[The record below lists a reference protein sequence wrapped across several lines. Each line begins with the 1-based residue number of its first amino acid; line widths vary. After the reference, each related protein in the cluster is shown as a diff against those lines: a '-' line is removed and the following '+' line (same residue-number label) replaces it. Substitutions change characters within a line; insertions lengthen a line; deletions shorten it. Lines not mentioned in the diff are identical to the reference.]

1 MEEPATSGEPVDDHA
16 VTTTCRRSGTA
27 VVRGAE
33 LDRLVAAVTV
43 PRAAEPAT
51 GPDALLTVVGEAGA
65 GKTTMVEAVVARF
78 TADGG
83 RILRADSSQ
92 SETHL
97 AFSGLHQLL
106 RPVRGRIDALPP
118 RQRRALHVAFGLAER
133 SEAPGPMLIG
143 TAVLTMLSDL
153 AAERPLLV
161 VVDDA
166 QWADRASL
174 DALSF
179 VARRLADEPVT
190 LLIATRDPA
199 LRGLAD
205 QEPTLTLEPLD
216 RGAAERLLDFQP
228 RVPTGLTRASILD
241 QAEGNPL
248 ALVEL
253 ARAADG
259 RDCTSRTVYSPL
271 PVTERLGRVYADRL
285 AALPAETRRAVVCLA
300 TVDNEDPPSTVL
312 SWLPD
317 VGDPVW
323 APAEEAGLV
332 RRSGGRLRCDH
343 PLSRLAIYHMAPAEE
358 RRAAHLGLAGLFGD
372 QDPDRHAWHLAAATS
387 GLNAAVS
394 ARLEGSA
401 NRARHRTG
409 YAAAAHMLERAADLH
424 PDRGESTRLLVA
436 AASAAVLTGRLD
448 SVERLA
454 ARIRAGTDDPAAA
467 ALAALQVGRLMTLTS
482 SHNAAFGQLTRPAA
496 ALVDTDPAA
505 ALEALAAAAVVR
517 FYSGDTAQL
526 HEIERLLPLVSAPSG
541 HRLGERE
548 ALLAGW
554 TAVVAH
560 PDATD
565 ARFALRLPTMVAVAV
580 AREEPQALILL
591 AAAAWLLDETELAAR
606 AYDAAF
612 ASWTSQG
619 PLPDGL
625 GGVAA
630 LAYLEQ
636 GRWARAQAAC
646 AELSAVASLV
656 GLDHA
661 VACAAATEA
670 LLFALRGDVA
680 GARARAQHALSLVDP
695 QESRSVL
702 ALAHRALGT
711 TATVEGDHEAAH
723 QHYRVLFDELGN
735 PTHYHLSYPAL
746 PELAAAAARA
756 GRREEATRIVDGVE
770 RSLADAGALAPR
782 RAALVRLSRAALAP
796 GEEAE
801 HHFMAALEAPALA
814 RRPFERAQALL
825 AYGEWL
831 RRRRR
836 ISDARPP
843 LADAETVF
851 RRLGAQPWVA
861 RSQSELRAA
870 GARSGIT
877 KPDGFAGLT
886 PQQQQIVRLAAL
898 GLTNREVAEK
908 LYLSPRTVSS
918 HLYRAFP
925 KLGVTVRS
933 QLRHVVDAMAADR
946 DAGRDIGAGGGT

>member
-1 MEEPATSGEPVDDHA
+1 MDEYT
-16 VTTTCRRSGTA
+16 VTTACRRSGTA

-33 LDRLVAAVTV
+33 LDRLVAAATA
-43 PRAAEPAT
+43 PGAAEPVT
-51 GPDALLTVVGEAGA
+51 RRVDALLTVVGGAGA
-65 GKTTMVEAVVARF
+65 GKTTLVEAVVARF

-83 RILRADSSQ
+83 RVLRADSSQ
-92 SETHL
+92 SETDL

-106 RPVRGRIDALPP
+106 RPVRWRIDALPP
-118 RQRRALHVAFGLAER
+118 RQRGALHVAFGMTER
-133 SEAPGPMLIG
+133 SEAPGPMLIR

-190 LLIATRDPA
+190 LLVATRDST
-199 LRGLAD
+199 LLGLAH

-216 RGAAERLLDFQP
+216 RSAAERLLDFQP
-228 RVPTGLTRASILD
+228 RVPAGPTRASILD
-241 QAEGNPL
+241 QAGGNPL

-253 ARAADG
+253 ARAADDH
-259 RDCTSRTVYSPL
+259 DCTSRTVHGPL
-271 PVTERLGRVYADRL
+271 PVTERLGRIYADRL
-285 AALPAETRRAVVCLA
+285 AALPAETRRALVRLA
-300 TVDNEDPPSTVL
+300 TVDNEDPPHTVL

-317 VGDPVW
+317 IGDPVW

-343 PLSRLAIYHMAPAEE
+343 PLSRLAIYHTAPAEE
-358 RRAAHLGLAGLFGD
+358 RRAAHLGLAELFGD

-387 GLNAAVS
+387 GLSAAVS

-401 NRARHRTG
+401 NRARHRSG

-424 PDRGESTRLLVA
+424 PDRGESTRLLA
-436 AASAAVLTGRLD
+436 AATSAAVLTGRLD

-454 ARIRAGTDDPAAA
+454 ARTRAGTDDPTAA

-482 SHNAAFGQLTRPAA
+482 SHNAAFGQLMRPAA
-496 ALVDTDPAA
+496 ALAHTDTAA

-517 FYSGDTAQL
+517 FYSGDAAQL
-526 HEIERLLPLVSAPSG
+526 HEIERLLPLASAPPG

-548 ALLAGW
+548 TFLAGW
-554 TAVVAH
+554 TSVVAH
-560 PDATD
+560 PDAAD
-565 ARFALRLPTMVAVAV
+565 AGFTLRLPALIAV
-580 AREEPQALILL
+580 AREEPQTLLLL
-591 AAAAWLLDETELAAR
+591 AVAAWLLDETELAAR
-606 AYDAAF
+606 TYDAAF

-625 GGVAA
+625 GGIAA

-646 AELSAVASLV
+646 AELAAVASSV

-670 LLFALRGDVA
+670 LLCALRGDVA

-711 TATVEGDHEAAH
+711 AATVEGDHEAAH
-723 QHYRVLFDELGN
+723 QHYRVLFDDRGN
-735 PTHYHLSYPAL
+735 STHYHLSYPAL
-746 PELAAAAARA
+746 PELAAAAARV

-796 GEEAE
+796 AEEAE
-801 HHFMAALEAPALA
+801 HHFTAALEAPALA

-843 LADAETVF
+843 LVAAEAVF
-851 RRLGAQPWVA
+851 RRLAAQPWVA
-861 RSQSELRAA
+861 RAQSELRAA
-870 GARSGIT
+870 GAQSGIVE
-877 KPDGFAGLT
+877 PDAFAGLT

-925 KLGVTVRS
+925 KLGITVRS
-933 QLRHVVDAMAADR
+933 QLRHVVDAMTADG
-946 DAGRDIGAGGGT
+946 DAGRDIDASGGA

>member
-1 MEEPATSGEPVDDHA
+1 MDECT
-16 VTTTCRRSGTA
+16 VTTARRRSGTA

-33 LDRLVAAVTV
+33 LDRLVAAVTA
-43 PRAAEPAT
+43 PRAAEPVT
-51 GPDALLTVVGEAGA
+51 RPVGALLTVVGDAGA
-65 GKTTMVEAVVARF
+65 GKTTLVEAVVTRF
-78 TADGG
+78 AADGG
-83 RILRADSSQ
+83 RVLRADSSQ

-118 RQRRALHVAFGLAER
+118 RQRGALHVAFGVAER
-133 SEAPGPMLIG
+133 SEAPDPMLIG

-179 VARRLADEPVT
+179 VARRLADDPVT
-190 LLIATRDPA
+190 LLVATRDTM
-199 LRGLAD
+199 LCGLAA
-205 QEPTLTLEPLD
+205 QEPAFALKPLD
-216 RGAAERLLDFQP
+216 RGVAERLLDLQP
-228 RVPTGLTRASILD
+228 RVPAGLIRAAILD

-253 ARAADG
+253 ARAADDH
-259 RDCTSRTVYSPL
+259 DCTSRTVYSPL
-271 PVTERLGRVYADRL
+271 PVTERLGRLYADRL
-285 AALPAETRRAVVCLA
+285 AALPAETRRAVVRLA
-300 TVDNEDPPSTVL
+300 TVDNEDPSPTVL

-317 VGDPVW
+317 IGDPVW

-343 PLSRLAIYHMAPAEE
+343 PLSRLAIYHAAPAEE

-387 GLNAAVS
+387 GLSAAVS

-401 NRARHRTG
+401 NRARHRSG

-424 PDRGESTRLLVA
+424 PDRGESTRLLA
-436 AASAAVLTGRLD
+436 AATGAAVLTGRLD

-454 ARIRAGTDDPAAA
+454 ARTRAGTDDPTAA

-482 SHNAAFGQLTRPAA
+482 SHNAAFGQLMRPAA
-496 ALVDTDPAA
+496 VLVDTDPAA

-517 FYSGDTAQL
+517 FYSGDAAQL
-526 HEIERLLPLVSAPSG
+526 HEIERLLPLASAAFPG

-548 ALLAGW
+548 TFLAGW
-554 TAVVAH
+554 TSVVAH
-560 PDATD
+560 PDAAD
-565 ARFALRLPTMVAVAV
+565 ARFALRLPALIAV
-580 AREEPQALILL
+580 AREEPQTLILL
-591 AAAAWLLDETELAAR
+591 AVAAWLLDETELAAR
-606 AYDAAF
+606 TYDAAF

-625 GGVAA
+625 GGIAA

-636 GRWARAQAAC
+636 GRWVRAQTAC
-646 AELSAVASLV
+646 AELAAVASSA

-670 LLFALRGDVA
+670 LLCALRGDVA

-711 TATVEGDHEAAH
+711 AATVAGDHEAAH
-723 QHYRVLFDELGN
+723 QHYRVLFDDRGN

-746 PELAAAAARA
+746 PELAAAATRV

-770 RSLADAGALAPR
+770 RSLADAGVLAPR

-796 GEEAE
+796 AEEAE
-801 HHFMAALEAPALA
+801 HHFTAALESPALA

-825 AYGEWL
+825 AYGELL

-843 LADAETVF
+843 LADAEAVF
-851 RRLGAQPWVA
+851 RRLAAQPWAA
-861 RSQSELRAA
+861 RARSELRAA
-870 GARSGIT
+870 GARSGT
-877 KPDGFAGLT
+877 TEPDAFAGLT

-925 KLGVTVRS
+925 KLGITVRS
-933 QLRHVVDAMAADR
+933 QLRHVVDAMTTDG
-946 DAGRDIGAGGGT
+946 DAGRDIDARSGV